1 VSDITALDKR
11 NVTII
16 VGWND
21 GTTTRYIRVA
31 HEVPDLISV
40 LDSIHTGKWAN
51 VTIEA
56 SPIVW

>member
-1 VSDITALDKR
+1 MVLDKR
-11 NVTII
+11 NVTIT

-21 GTTTRYIRVA
+21 GSTTRYVRVA